1 MVYDVYLAVP
11 EIGEAGMQT
20 VERFEIVGINGGA
33 SLGPLPTG
41 LKVRTQHRVMN
52 AHALTHGQA
61 GQPDDPA
68 RKERSVEDHGV
79 SANGELDSRRPDG
92 SANDLVARVGVGQIV
107 HNEVRE
113 VVGLEVR
120 ARFERS
126 RDVASGARLARSA
139 GSRHDKDCRRC
150 RGHISIVSCVEPERR
165 RGPEDEARWRPPSAE
180 VEGRCHAVPL
190 VRQVAWS
197 NKRSSIIAGMPAP
210 SVQKLIVGSEQ
221 SWTVVD
227 AGGLS
232 IRAGGGVVTTLAA
245 DALLLP
251 CRRYDAVVMNCL
263 ICDACSIVCPG
274 MAVRTH
280 ANGWPR

>member
-41 LKVRTQHRVMN
+41 LKVRTQYRVMN
-52 AHALTHGQA
+52 AHALTHGPA

-165 RGPEDEARWRPPSAE
+165 RGHEDEARWRPPSAE
-180 VEGRCHAVPL
+180 VKGRCHAVPL

-227 AGGLS
+227 AGGLP
-232 IRAGGGVVTTLAA
+232 IEPVEA
-245 DALLLP
+245 
-251 CRRYDAVVMNCL
+251 
-263 ICDACSIVCPG
+263 
-274 MAVRTH
+274 
-280 ANGWPR
+280 W